1 MDANAVTNLLQ
12 SFGGSTTDGEQ
23 HKARLK
29 SLQNAVCRILYN
41 IIPRQGLRIKDDAL
55 TVQTRLRL
63 GMKARPHMIKC
74 RCGAAGHDESAN
86 THALR
91 CRSNTRGWY
100 VVHEHAVRALANA
113 AQDAGY
119 SVETRDFN
127 AVKEEHHVVPDITM
141 TGDGPPIVVDVSFS
155 AVSCA
160 HYRAADITDKNPKAC
175 SANQREVQK
184 EKHYQTLT
192 HGGSC
197 VFSPLVLER
206 ETLAMGSASLALV
219 DKIVM
224 KSGGFTA
231 KRALTRFTLLAK
243 ILIASSNG
251 NAVLA
256 EQAEKQDAMSEGRQS
271 RQVMGSGFAEA
282 GNAAALRVADCA

>member
-1 MDANAVTNLLQ
+1 
-12 SFGGSTTDGEQ
+12 
-23 HKARLK
+23 
-29 SLQNAVCRILYN
+29 
-41 IIPRQGLRIKDDAL
+41 
-55 TVQTRLRL
+55 
-63 GMKARPHMIKC
+63 
-74 RCGAAGHDESAN
+74 
-86 THALR
+86 
-91 CRSNTRGWY
+91 
-100 VVHEHAVRALANA
+100 
-113 AQDAGY
+113 
-119 SVETRDFN
+119 
-127 AVKEEHHVVPDITM
+127 M
-141 TGDGPPIVVDVSFS
+141 TGDGTPIVVDVSFS

-197 VFSPLVLER
+197 VFSPLALER
-206 ETLAMGSASLALV
+206 ETLAMGSASLALM

-231 KRALTRFTLLAK
+231 KRALGRDSLFSAK
-243 ILIASSNG
+243 MLIASSNG

-271 RQVMGSGFAEA
+271 RQMMGSGFAEA
-282 GNAAALRVADCA
+282 GNAAALRAVDCA